1 MSVYQELMLHILD
14 WSPVKLSSFV
24 HIVACQEP
32 NVGSHIEEHYKN
44 PTKMSETN
52 ACKNCMLKKKTRMLK
67 FASEFF
73 LNIDITTET
82 IFMIHLSDLCSL
94 LKVLF

>member
-1 MSVYQELMLHILD
+1 MSVYEELMLYILD

-24 HIVACQEP
+24 HIVAYQEP

-44 PTKMSETN
+44 PTETT
-52 ACKNCMLKKKTRMLK
+52 ACENCMLKKKTCMLK
-67 FASEFF
+67 FVSEFF

-82 IFMIHLSDLCSL
+82 IFMIH
-94 LKVLF
+94 VWFM